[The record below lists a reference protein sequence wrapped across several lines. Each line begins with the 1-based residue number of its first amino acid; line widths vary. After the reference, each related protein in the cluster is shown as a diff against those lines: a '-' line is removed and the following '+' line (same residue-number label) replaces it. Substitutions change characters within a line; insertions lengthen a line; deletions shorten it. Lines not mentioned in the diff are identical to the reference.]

1 MGRDWLFHQIEEN
14 LRNTELTENRGA
26 VVVGNVGFGKTAI
39 ISKLVA
45 LSCHGSRMRQ
55 IASNSP
61 SSSPKSMSMFNCL
74 SSLLYY
80 CKIDG
85 GNCCLDRHKFPIF
98 LKLSQ
103 LLYQVCDCML
113 ENYQYLSLMV
123 LCSSNL
129 AWGQPSLVFSRLS
142 GLSLSWCGQWGLIR
156 CSGEFRVL
164 KLSGLDFWRSKP
176 EGVCAEFVC
185 TLFSTAFVF
194 YARFTK
200 SIKTNLKSEGVA
212 K

>member
-61 SSSPKSMSMFNCL
+61 SSSPKSMSLFNCL

-80 CKIDG
+80 CKIVG

-113 ENYQYLSLMV
+113 ENYRYFSLMV
-123 LCSSNL
+123 LCSYKL
-129 AWGQPSLVFSRLS
+129 AWGQPSLVFSQLS
-142 GLSLSWCGQWGLIR
+142 GLSPSWCGQWGLIR

-164 KLSGLDFWRSKP
+164 KLSGLDFWHSKP
-176 EGVCAEFVC
+176 GVCAEFVH

-200 SIKTNLKSEGVA
+200 SIKTDLKSEGVA